1 MKTRQV
7 TVPDV
12 ISVSYPEN
20 IRPNGKVEGLE
31 FDMLQTRHLLH
42 SILSRLDT
50 TQLMAIYEDM
60 HGDDKV
66 PVNYDNLT
74 SSSYPMPE
82 SERLIP

>member
-1 MKTRQV
+1 
-7 TVPDV
+7 
-12 ISVSYPEN
+12 
-20 IRPNGKVEGLE
+20 
-31 FDMLQTRHLLH
+31 MLQTRHLLH

-66 PVNYDNLT
+66 PVNYDSLT
-74 SSSYPMPE
+74 SSSYPFPE